1 MARFK
6 NYKIQIK
13 YLNPD
18 DGEDNVF
25 VVKTDRLRWTME
37 QYQRNRPPLKYKV
50 LARHNAYKNEKNN
63 NDLVNIFMWIALIYF
78 TFFGSLSTFGQ
89 SPRIYNG
96 ELYNVI
102 YSEEYEQ
109 PLEVNYKIM
118 CPTGE
123 ISRSGMD
130 FGNQRW
136 KTSDNDDYK
145 ANVYDKGHMAPAAA
159 FNCFDKETP
168 EKHLII

>member
-1 MARFK
+1 MK
-6 NYKIQIK
+6 
-13 YLNPD
+13 
-18 DGEDNVF
+18 
-25 VVKTDRLRWTME
+25 
-37 QYQRNRPPLKYKV
+37 
-50 LARHNAYKNEKNN
+50 KNN
-63 NDLVNIFMWIALIYF
+63 NDLVNVFMWIALIYF
-78 TFFGSLSTFGQ
+78 TLFYSLSTFGQ

-96 ELYNVI
+96 ELYKVI

-130 FGNQRW
+130 FWKPTGW

-159 FNCFDKETP
+159 FNCFDKFQLTLVQ
-168 EKHLII
+168 K